1 MKKVLSILLCGIV
14 LLTCSFGLSGC
25 ILNRENPYPY
35 RGDCKELYTAAIYSI
50 PAAEGYMYHGEGAF
64 DAEIYVW
71 EQDDY
76 GRTLFAYCEDVYLNI
91 FALVIAQAYD
101 EANVYVYP
109 DVNYVL
115 TFTDPVTVP
124 EEERD
129 NSLKIRTEAFYSE
142 AKDALKEKNDW
153 NQPLDKSKC
162 VSYPITNHKA
172 LGDNVY
178 SLHEDQCNEILNGYT
193 ETLNFVNPD
202 DTPYRRS
209 RVLQVDSEG
218 RVLHEIE
225 GRHTHYDRLEWN
237 RWDPYAKD
245 FTYYHMILWVITDQ
259 DGNYDAENGILVVYS
274 KANELDKRYI
284 YDAEDVLA
292 FKKQN
297 NWTNAYCGE

>member
-25 ILNRENPYPY
+25 ILIRENPYPY

-50 PAAEGYMYHGEGAF
+50 PAAEGYMVHDEGAF
-64 DAEIYVW
+64 SSEIYVW

-76 GRTLFAYCEDVYLNI
+76 GRMLFAYCEDMYQNI
-91 FALVIAQAYD
+91 FGLVIAQAYD

-109 DVNYVL
+109 DINYVL

-129 NSLKIRTEAFYSE
+129 NSLKIRTEAFYLE

-153 NQPLDKSKC
+153 NQPLDTSKC
-162 VSYPITNHKA
+162 VSYSITDHKVW
-172 LGDNVY
+172 GDNVY
-178 SLHEDQCNEILNGYT
+178 SLNEDQCNEILNGYT

-202 DTPYRRS
+202 DTPYRHS

-237 RWDPYAKD
+237 KWDPYAKD
-245 FTYYHMILWVITDQ
+245 FTYYDMILWVITDQ
-259 DGNYDAENGILVVYS
+259 DGNYDAEKGILVMYS
-274 KANELDKRYI
+274 QANESDNRYV

>member
-25 ILNRENPYPY
+25 TMNRENPYPY

-50 PAAEGYMYHGEGAF
+50 PAAEGYMVHDEGAF
-64 DAEIYVW
+64 SSEIYVW

-76 GRTLFAYCEDVYLNI
+76 GRTLFAYCEDVYQNI
-91 FALVIAQAYD
+91 FGLVIAQAYD

-109 DVNYVL
+109 DINYVL

-153 NQPLDKSKC
+153 NQPLDTSKC
-162 VSYPITNHKA
+162 VSYSITDHKVW
-172 LGDNVY
+172 GDNVY

-202 DTPYRRS
+202 DTPYRHS

-225 GRHTHYDRLEWN
+225 GSHTHYDRLEWN
-237 RWDPYAKD
+237 KWDPYAKD
-245 FTYYHMILWVITDQ
+245 FTYYDMILWVITDK
-259 DGNYDAENGILVVYS
+259 DGNYDAEKGILVMYS
-274 KANELDKRYI
+274 QANESDNRYV

>member
-25 ILNRENPYPY
+25 ILNRENLYPY

-50 PAAEGYMYHGEGAF
+50 PAAEGYMVHDEGAF

-76 GRTLFAYCEDVYLNI
+76 GRTLFAYCEDVYKNI
-91 FALVIAQAYD
+91 FGLVIAQAYD

-109 DVNYVL
+109 DINYVL

-153 NQPLDKSKC
+153 NQPLDTSKC
-162 VSYPITNHKA
+162 VSYSITDHKVW
-172 LGDNVY
+172 GDNVY
-178 SLHEDQCNEILNGYT
+178 SLNENQCNEILNGYT

-202 DTPYRRS
+202 DTPYRHS

-237 RWDPYAKD
+237 KWDPYAKD
-245 FTYYHMILWVITDQ
+245 FTYYDMILWVITDQ
-259 DGNYDAENGILVVYS
+259 DGNYDAEKGILVMYS
-274 KANELDKRYI
+274 QANESDNRYV